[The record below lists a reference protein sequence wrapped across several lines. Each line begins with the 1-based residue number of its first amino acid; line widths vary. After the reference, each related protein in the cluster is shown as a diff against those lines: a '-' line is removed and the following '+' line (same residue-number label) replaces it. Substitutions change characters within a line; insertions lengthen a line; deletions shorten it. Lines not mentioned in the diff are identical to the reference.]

1 MDLPI
6 LPPDYRPS
14 DKEPYMSPLQ
24 LAYFRQKL
32 VQWEAD
38 LLNESEDTLAALQE
52 QSLSTPEAVERA
64 SMETDHAFELRA
76 RDRARKLINKID
88 QAIARVGGAR
98 AEIGA
103 MWWRHETRRRVHGRG
118 VGVLSQR
125 LAALSAADIAA
136 EVSQLK
142 QAQGGLESVAKV
154 RAAQQS
160 LYGETLLALLG

>member
-32 VQWEAD
+32 VQWKAD

-88 QAIARVGGAR
+88 QAIVRIEADEYGYCEETGEPSGLRRLEARPIATMTIDAQERHER
-98 AEIGA
+98 AEKLH
-103 MWWRHETRRRVHGRG
+103 RDERRM
-118 VGVLSQR
+118 
-125 LAALSAADIAA
+125 
-136 EVSQLK
+136 
-142 QAQGGLESVAKV
+142 
-154 RAAQQS
+154 
-160 LYGETLLALLG
+160 T